1 MENNK
6 KQSFEEKLNSLE
18 TIVKL
23 LENGDVSL
31 DDAMTK
37 FNEGMILANE
47 CNKIL
52 EEANKTITKSLNKDG
67 KLEDFKIE
75 K

>member
-1 MENNK
+1 MENKNS
-6 KQSFEEKLNSLE
+6 QSFEEKLNKLE

-75 K
+75 E

>member
-1 MENNK
+1 MENKNN
-6 KQSFEEKLNSLE
+6 QSFEEKLNSLE
-18 TIVKL
+18 TIVKV

-75 K
+75 A

>member
-52 EEANKTITKSLNKDG
+52 EEANKAITKSLNKDG

-75 K
+75 E

>member
-75 K
+75 E